1 MELKVLF
8 NIKLQLNISSDVSYS
23 EKKKKKRKKESVPPR
38 IRNIEPM
45 PNPVIKKESA
55 LSKFST
61 TVLINEQ
68 N

>member
-1 MELKVLF
+1 MSP
-8 NIKLQLNISSDVSYS
+8 IQ
-23 EKKKKKRKKESVPPR
+23 KKKKKRKKESVPPR